1 MSKTLKKLLWWSAGL
16 MVIALIVQ
24 RIQMEHRVTIVV
36 GLAEVL
42 LAVGTGIAFGLT
54 VAKSDQ

>member
-1 MSKTLKKLLWWSAGL
+1 

-24 RIQMEHRVTIVV
+24 RIQMNNRLTIIV

-42 LAVGTGIAFGLT
+42 LAVGTGIAFGVV
-54 VAKSDQ
+54 VARSDPRSEQ